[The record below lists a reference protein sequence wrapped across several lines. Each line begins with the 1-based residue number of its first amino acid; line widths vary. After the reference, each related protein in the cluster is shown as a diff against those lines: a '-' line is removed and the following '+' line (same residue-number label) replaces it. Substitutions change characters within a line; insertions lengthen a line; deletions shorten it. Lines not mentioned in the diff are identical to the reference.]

1 MVYIAV
7 SIKVK
12 SLDQALYDMQKA
24 ESKRP
29 DLLELRLDYMP
40 EGALDEK
47 VINTLLECA
56 GLPVIATIRHKDEA
70 GTDEGEGYKG
80 PEERRK
86 ELYQHAIDRGAAY
99 IDIEGIHY
107 HKFEKGDALVIASN
121 HNQKGIPDNP
131 IGVYRIFACQL
142 RDADIYKFAFRINPE
157 TAEADYKKLMGLHEQ
172 AEKDN
177 EKAEKEGRAEDKR
190 LAIVIG
196 MGKHELARK
205 TRYDPR
211 NHITYACIDEKE
223 ATASGQY
230 TVEQMKELL
239 AKQ

>member
-1 MVYIAV
+1 MVFIAV
-7 SIKVK
+7 SIKVRK
-12 SLDQALYDMQKA
+12 VDQALVDMQEA
-24 ESKRP
+24 ESQKP

-80 PEERRK
+80 PEKRRK

-107 HKFEKGDALVIASN
+107 HTFEKGDALIIASN
-121 HNQKGIPDNP
+121 HGQKGIPDNP
-131 IGVYRIFACQL
+131 TGVYQIFRHQL
-142 RDADIYKFAFRINPE
+142 RDADVFKFAFRTNPE
-157 TAEADYKKLMGLHEQ
+157 TAEADYKKLMELHEQ
-172 AEKDN
+172 VEKDN
-177 EKAEKEGRAEDKR
+177 EQAEEVGKDKK

-196 MGKHELARK
+196 MGTHELAKK

-211 NHITYACIDEKE
+211 NHITYACIDEE
-223 ATASGQY
+223 QATAVGQY
-230 TVEQMKELL
+230 TVEKMRELL
-239 AKQ
+239 RR